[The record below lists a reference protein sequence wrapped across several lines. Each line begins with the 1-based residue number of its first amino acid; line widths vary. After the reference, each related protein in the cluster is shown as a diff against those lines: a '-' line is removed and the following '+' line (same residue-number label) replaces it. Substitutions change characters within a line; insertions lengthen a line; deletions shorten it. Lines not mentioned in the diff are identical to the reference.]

1 MGDDCEVKKA
11 KRNKKKCIIKRR
23 IMFENYTDCLFI
35 NKIILKSQQIFKS
48 NHQKLYTE
56 EVNKIALSNN
66 DDKRLQIF
74 NVIETYQYQSV

>member
-1 MGDDCEVKKA
+1 MS
-11 KRNKKKCIIKRR
+11 
-23 IMFENYTDCLFI
+23 ENYTDCLFI